1 MNLEVNNAP
10 WSNEGVDVEQ
20 TLHLIEFGKK
30 GLENHCEKK
39 LYIYIF
45 FRWQNNWKHDKVKVY
60 FQTSKIWSN
69 INS

>member
-1 MNLEVNNAP
+1 MNAP

-20 TLHLIEFGKK
+20 TLHLIEVGQERFGKS
-30 GLENHCEKK
+30 LWKK
-39 LYIYIF
+39 LNIF
-45 FRWQNNWKHDKVKVY
+45 LRWQTNLKHDKVKVY